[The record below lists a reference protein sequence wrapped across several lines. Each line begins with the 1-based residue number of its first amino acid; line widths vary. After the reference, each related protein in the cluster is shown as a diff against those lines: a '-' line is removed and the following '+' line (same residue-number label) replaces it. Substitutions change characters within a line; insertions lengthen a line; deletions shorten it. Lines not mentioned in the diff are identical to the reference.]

1 MHLFV
6 NCKLVDSVWT
16 ENFQKINEFYEQNEI
31 KTISKSEPV
40 LLLAREN
47 MNEISLLIKL
57 IIFNLV
63 FFFLLVFSNIS
74 FFPNNPLFF
83 FLKKIF

>member
-31 KTISKSEPV
+31 KTIKI
-40 LLLAREN
+40 R
-47 MNEISLLIKL
+47 KYD
-57 IIFNLV
+57 NLR
-63 FFFLLVFSNIS
+63 NK
-74 FFPNNPLFF
+74 P
-83 FLKKIF
+83 